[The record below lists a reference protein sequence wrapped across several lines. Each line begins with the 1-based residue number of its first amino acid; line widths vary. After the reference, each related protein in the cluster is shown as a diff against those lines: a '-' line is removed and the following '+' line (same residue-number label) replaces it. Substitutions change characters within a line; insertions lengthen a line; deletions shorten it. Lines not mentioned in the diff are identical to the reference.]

1 MSIRPRTLVPLVV
14 VAFLLIGVA
23 GCSNGQASVTD
34 AGGSPGT
41 EGTDPASEEGTLCS
55 ATATVNGT
63 TYHVVRAVSQD
74 YGVKPTVQLDGSATD
89 CAGDGEH
96 PMTFHPIPHVDP
108 TWALCGLVEGQWR
121 VFVADELGPV
131 PQDSHLARIVVGD

>member
-14 VAFLLIGVA
+14 VAFLLMGA
-23 GCSNGQASVTD
+23 AACSNGQASVTD

-41 EGTDPASEEGTLCS
+41 DGTDPTSEEASCS
-55 ATATVNGT
+55 ATATVNGW

-89 CAGDGEH
+89 CTGESEH
-96 PMTFHPIPHVDP
+96 PMTFHPIPHVDE

-121 VFVADELGPV
+121 VFVADGLGPV